1 MLHIVTVHWL
11 DDRWIEPQLRF
22 IRKNV
27 PDEFR
32 VYASLHGIDP
42 ARSSEFFYAED
53 SEGTHPEKLNRLADV
68 VRGHA
73 SPDDLLLF
81 VDGDAFPIAPVTEEL
96 LGDYSLA
103 AVRRDE
109 NANSPQPHPC
119 FCLTTVGF
127 WFAIEGDWRGGYM
140 WQAVNGDMLTDSGG
154 NLLGVLTE
162 RAIPWRPLLR
172 SNRWNLDPLLYAIY
186 GDAVYHHGAGFRA
199 PVTYRVTLPSRDKV
213 RAATASALL
222 PARVPVLGRLE
233 RSLRYRVA
241 RRNETRRMAEYLDAT
256 QRQSDEVFTWIQT
269 DDDFYQRFLTPGAAD
284 PADGPR

>member
-1 MLHIVTVHWL
+1 MSMLHIVTVHWL

-140 WQAVNGDMLTDSGG
+140 WQAANGDMLTDSGG

-199 PVTYRVTLPSRDKV
+199 PVTYRVTLPSRGGGISYAGDRV
-213 RAATASALL
+213 WASAYDSRLVVEL
-222 PARVPVLGRLE
+222 DPATGALMGAVHTGSEPRDSVVDGGTVWVVDQG
-233 RSLRYRVA
+233 S
-241 RRNETRRMAEYLDAT
+241 AE
-256 QRQSDEVFTWIQT
+256 
-269 DDDFYQRFLTPGAAD
+269 LTPIAL
-284 PADGPR
+284 PTR